1 MVAAWT
7 LVIWG
12 NFLMNLISLLFFIH
26 LISHTQ
32 KIAWG
37 MALIWITLSCSW
49 GLAKPINSLLSYNG
63 FFPLSRLTY
72 CTYLIHPT
80 VMMLT
85 SFQCE
90 SPIHLKHGMIVSCRL
105 NFNIVN
111 LTCFRFFNIYS
122 WQRSLAMRLSHFSS
136 HLSYRFWWKLP

>member
-1 MVAAWT
+1 MNFILFILSLSFNMQIGFRCFLNPSDVVAKKQ
-7 LVIWG
+7 
-12 NFLMNLISLLFFIH
+12 MHIH
-26 LISHTQ
+26 TYSQ
-32 KIAWG
+32 KAWG
-37 MALIWITLSCSW
+37 FALIWITLSCSW

-90 SPIHLKHGMIVSCRL
+90 SPIHLKHGMIVSYKL
-105 NFNIVN
+105 E
-111 LTCFRFFNIYS
+111 IYDF
-122 WQRSLAMRLSHFSS
+122 SH
-136 HLSYRFWWKLP
+136 

>member
-1 MVAAWT
+1 MSSQKNKCT
-7 LVIWG
+7 
-12 NFLMNLISLLFFIH
+12 
-26 LISHTQ
+26 HTYSQ
-32 KIAWG
+32 KAWG
-37 MALIWITLSCSW
+37 FALIWITLSCSW

-90 SPIHLKHGMIVSCRL
+90 SPIHLKHGMIVSYKL
-105 NFNIVN
+105 E
-111 LTCFRFFNIYS
+111 IYDFS
-122 WQRSLAMRLSHFSS
+122 HWHVSDFSIFAVDSVLWQCGCLISPRIPHIDLGGSAR
-136 HLSYRFWWKLP
+136 YKTA